1 MTRTRPALTQSPL
14 APTLRLS
21 LRLAIFALA
30 AAVAAC
36 DSGTQ
41 EPEAPDAAADAAA
54 TAESAP
60 AEASEGGA
68 AAPPV
73 AREGEIDSARLIQ
86 ELPEGVTAA
95 VPENFPSDVPVYPGS
110 QPAQG
115 KGFDRDGA
123 ANAAVQLLTNDAL
136 PDVHRYYAEQMRAQ
150 GWTIDEE
157 NQNDAVG
164 LLRASKGDCKAD
176 ILIQPAAGGG
186 SDIYVVTGC

>member
-21 LRLAIFALA
+21 LRLAIFALVA
-30 AAVAAC
+30 VVAAC

-41 EPEAPDAAADAAA
+41 EPEAPEAATDTAA

-60 AEASEGGA
+60 AEAAGDSA

-73 AREGEIDSARLIQ
+73 AREGAIDSARMIE

-95 VPENFPSDVPVYPGS
+95 VPDNFPSDVPVYPGS

-115 KGFDRDGA
+115 KGFDKEGA
-123 ANAAVQLLTNDAL
+123 AQAAVQLLTNDAL
-136 PDVHRYYAEQMRAQ
+136 PDVHRFYAEQMRAQ

-157 NQNDAVG
+157 NQTDTVG
-164 LLRASKGDCKAD
+164 LLRATKGNCKAD
-176 ILIQPAAGGG
+176 VLVQPAMGGG
-186 SDIYVVTGC
+186 SDIYLVTGC